1 MYVYVFMYCVYE
13 CMYVCA
19 QSWDLSKDF
28 LAHDDYLLRCV
39 ISPHG
44 RTIATTSADKTVK
57 LWYVKGCLYVCMCM
71 YVCVCMYGYLA
82 AINILFLSFEIN
94 ISECMYVCRNYSL
107 ADSVSQAHSLSSS
120 PIRYTKVT

>member
-1 MYVYVFMYCVYE
+1 MYVCLFVRIRIYMEDIHYLVLDCNCSNMYVRFKNMNVCMYVYVYMYCVYE

-57 LWYVKGCLYVCMCM
+57 LWYVK
-71 YVCVCMYGYLA
+71 VCVCMY
-82 AINILFLSFEIN
+82 
-94 ISECMYVCRNYSL
+94 V
-107 ADSVSQAHSLSSS
+107 
-120 PIRYTKVT
+120 